1 VITHVVLFRWKPDI
15 PPNQVDAIAAALDT
29 LPPAIPSIAT
39 YRHGASVGLSAGA
52 FDYGIVA
59 TFDDAESWHRYDTD
73 PVHEAVRA
81 DTIRPW
87 IAERA
92 STQFES

>member
-1 VITHVVLFRWKPDI
+1 MFRWKPDI
-15 PPNQVDAIAAALDT
+15 SPAQVAAIGAALDT
-29 LPPAIPSIAT
+29 LPPAIASIRS
-39 YRHGASVGLSAGA
+39 YRHGPSVGLSDGA

-59 TFDDAESWHRYDTD
+59 TFDDADGWRRYDTD
-73 PVHEAVRA
+73 AVHEAVRA

-92 STQFES
+92 STQFET

>member
-15 PPNQVDAIAAALDT
+15 PVGQVDAIAAALDT
-29 LPPAIPSIAT
+29 LPLAIPSIT
-39 YRHGASVGLSAGA
+39 SYRHGPSVGLSSGA
-52 FDYGIVA
+52 FEYGIVA
-59 TFDDAESWHRYDTD
+59 TFHDADGWRRYDSD
-73 PVHEAVRA
+73 PTHEAVRA

-92 STQFES
+92 STQFET